1 MSTVPGQE
9 ASRDAGLLPADLFTP
24 VDAHADADQRPV
36 DDELRL
42 DTPAPG
48 AAPEQ
53 GEEYVPAPPSVA
65 PRDDANEA
73 DVHEQVT
80 EVPGDERDE
89 YL

>member
-9 ASRDAGLLPADLFTP
+9 ASRDAGLLPADVFTP
-24 VDAHADADQRPV
+24 VDAQADADQRPV

-42 DTPAPG
+42 DTPEPG
-48 AAPEQ
+48 TDASA
-53 GEEYVPAPPSVA
+53 EEYVPAPPHVA

-73 DVHEQVT
+73 DVSEQVT

>member
-9 ASRDAGLLPADLFTP
+9 ASRDAGLLPADVFTP

-42 DTPAPG
+42 DTPAPDAG
-48 AAPEQ
+48 GRSA
-53 GEEYVPAPPSVA
+53 EEYVPAPPHVA

-73 DVHEQVT
+73 DVSEQAT